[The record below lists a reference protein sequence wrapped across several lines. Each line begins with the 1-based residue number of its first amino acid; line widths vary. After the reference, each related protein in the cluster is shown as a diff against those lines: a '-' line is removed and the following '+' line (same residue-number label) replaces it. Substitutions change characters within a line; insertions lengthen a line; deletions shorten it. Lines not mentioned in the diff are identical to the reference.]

1 MMEIAVVYKRNIDEM
16 DWAEMGHGERFHNE
30 RKMLTP
36 MQEDFIPKVGCSL
49 FRLQPGKRSFPL
61 HEHLAN
67 DEAIIVTKGTGTL
80 RYGEETYILEE
91 GDYVH
96 LPAASGHAHH
106 MINTGHEPLEYFC
119 ISSTALP
126 EIVLYPESKKLGA
139 IAYTASKPGEARS
152 RMASFLKHEPVNYWE
167 GEKED

>member
-1 MMEIAVVYKRNIDEM
+1 
-16 DWAEMGHGERFHNE
+16 
-30 RKMLTP
+30 
-36 MQEDFIPKVGCSL
+36 
-49 FRLQPGKRSFPL
+49 
-61 HEHLAN
+61 
-67 DEAIIVTKGTGTL
+67 
-80 RYGEETYILEE
+80 
-91 GDYVH
+91 
-96 LPAASGHAHH
+96 